1 MRLAGKI
8 CIVTGGGSDL
18 GRATCLL
25 FAEEGGQVA
34 VADKSREAAES
45 VAREVGEAAI
55 ALRTDVSD
63 SENVRAMLKQTVDHF
78 GRLDVLVNNAGYDIP
93 GSVVETDEADW
104 DRLIAVNLNGV
115 FYGCKYAIPIMR
127 EQGGGAIVNTASI
140 VATVGIPDRAAY
152 CASKGAVAALTRAMA
167 LDHVA
172 EGIRINCI
180 APGTM
185 DSPYF
190 DKMLAKSERPEEMR
204 RELERRQAMN
214 RLGKPEEVARGILYL
229 ACDDSSFATGSML
242 TVDGGMTAQ

>member
-1 MRLAGKI
+1 MRLAGKV
-8 CIVTGGGSDL
+8 CIVTGGGSGI
-18 GRATCLL
+18 GRASCLL
-25 FAEEGGQVA
+25 FAQEGGKVV
-34 VADKSREAAES
+34 VADKSREAAET
-45 VAREVGEAAI
+45 VAGEVGEAAI

-63 SENVRAMLKQTVDHF
+63 SHSVRAMLKQTVDRF
-78 GRLDVLVNNAGYDIP
+78 GRLDVLVNNAGYGIP

-104 DRLIAVNLNGV
+104 DRLMAVNLNGV

-127 EQGGGAIVNTASI
+127 EQGGGVIVNTASV
-140 VATVGIPDRAAY
+140 VATVGIRDRAAY

-180 APGTM
+180 APGTI

-190 DKMLAKSERPEEMR
+190 KEMLANSARPEALR
-204 RELERRQAMN
+204 RELEQRQAMN
-214 RLGKPEEVARGILYL
+214 RLGTPEEIARGILYL